1 MKNSEGNRSV
11 KGSGM
16 PTQGERNIWKFY
28 EWAVVLAPIG
38 IMLSHWGI
46 FYWFS
51 QNAHEVMKY
60 PKENEPCIAW
70 LYSIVYLYVPLMIL
84 PASYFF
90 KWCNLFRIP
99 FVYFLFINVERWYYG
114 SWFCTN
120 EMIDTHYILIYCI
133 MMVYAFELTE
143 LALRN
148 YKGIFAFFKYWL
160 SKIFGQTQE
169 EKDMADRLFDE
180 ITNEANK
187 GCVKKLEDEP

>member
-1 MKNSEGNRSV
+1 MEDKRKKYS
-11 KGSGM
+11 M

-28 EWAVVLAPIG
+28 EWAVILCPIA
-38 IMLSHWGI
+38 IMLTHWAI

-51 QNAHEVMKY
+51 QNSHEVMRY
-60 PKENEPCIAW
+60 PAVNEPCIAW

-90 KWCNLFRIP
+90 KWCSLFRIP

-133 MMVYAFELTE
+133 IVVYIFELTE
-143 LALRN
+143 LAIKNYRRIAEHLRKAWRKCRGRKN
-148 YKGIFAFFKYWL
+148 G
-160 SKIFGQTQE
+160 E
-169 EKDMADRLFDE
+169 RDMEDIVLDE
-180 ITNEANK
+180 IIAQIN
-187 GCVKKLEDEP
+187 EDEKTKEEQT

>member
-1 MKNSEGNRSV
+1 MEEGNLKKR
-11 KGSGM
+11 GM

-28 EWAVVLAPIG
+28 EWAVILAPIAL
-38 IMLSHWGI
+38 MLSHWWI
-46 FYWFS
+46 FYGFS
-51 QNAHEVMKY
+51 QNTHEVMHY
-60 PKENEPCIAW
+60 PAVNEPCIAW

-133 MMVYAFELTE
+133 VCIYIFELTE
-143 LALRN
+143 LALRK
-148 YKGIFAFFKYWL
+148 YKRIIAFAKELY
-160 SKIFGQTQE
+160 
-169 EKDMADRLFDE
+169 
-180 ITNEANK
+180 
-187 GCVKKLEDEP
+187 KKLFRKTKEEQDMEDQMIDGIVEQMNELDKERCKEDEP

>member
-1 MKNSEGNRSV
+1 MSKGEEQ

-16 PTQGERNIWKFY
+16 PTIGERNIWKFY
-28 EWAVVLAPIG
+28 EWAVILAPIALT
-38 IMLSHWGI
+38 LSHWWI
-46 FYWFS
+46 FYGFS
-51 QNAHEVMKY
+51 QNTHEVMNY
-60 PKENEPCIAW
+60 PAVNEPCIAW

-133 MMVYAFELTE
+133 MVVYAFELTE
-143 LALRN
+143 LALRK
-148 YKGIFAFFKYWL
+148 YKVIFAFFSDGYREIRGRMK
-160 SKIFGQTQE
+160 E
-169 EKDMADRLFDE
+169 EKENADKMYDDVCKMME
-180 ITNEANK
+180 E
-187 GCVKKLEDEP
+187 EDER

>member
-1 MKNSEGNRSV
+1 MEKSKE
-11 KGSGM
+11 KGGGM

-28 EWAVVLAPIG
+28 EWAVILAPILV
-38 IMLSHWGI
+38 MVSHWCI
-46 FYWFS
+46 FFWFS
-51 QNAHEVMKY
+51 KNTHEVMRY
-60 PKENEPCIAW
+60 PEVNEPCIAW

-120 EMIDTHYILIYCI
+120 EMVDTHYILIYCI
-133 MMVYAFELTE
+133 IMVYAFELTE

-148 YKGIFAFFKYWL
+148 YKKIIAFFMYWW
-160 SKIFGQTQE
+160 KKCFGKTQE
-169 EKDMADRLFDE
+169 EKDMEDRLFDE
-180 ITNEANK
+180 LNK
-187 GCVKKLEDEP
+187 DYTKSLEDKQ